1 MELENG
7 NLHVSSN
14 RYSGANEIDFVC
26 AYHLLILFF
35 IKKKIV
41 TYFKRWNIMLW
52 KDDCIL
58 EVRSIDYHN
67 VIVSNGILN
76 KAELLSL
83 KMLLLQHFA
92 NLCESRAAVSYELST
107 HSSNNGVFFGFLY
120 WSCFCIRLLLCK
132 WAAVFFLLWSC
143 GLILIHFHN
152 ENPMD

>member
-1 MELENG
+1 MLRG
-7 NLHVSSN
+7 KWDWFCLHIALVN
-14 RYSGANEIDFVC
+14 IVFHKE
-26 AYHLLILFF
+26 
-35 IKKKIV
+35 KMV

-67 VIVSNGILN
+67 VTISNCILN

-92 NLCESRAAVSYELST
+92 NLCESRAAISNEVST
-107 HSSNNGVFFGFLY
+107 HSSNNGVFFGFLD

-132 WAAVFFLLWSC
+132 WAAVFFCC
-143 GLILIHFHN
+143 GLVV
-152 ENPMD
+152 